1 MGREKMPLPLGL
13 SALDGMWVWFLSD
26 DPLCELRLSRKAE
39 AWNNMGASRQWGWV
53 GNHQDALG

>member
-39 AWNNMGASRQWGWV
+39 AWNDMGAS
-53 GNHQDALG
+53 